1 MFDKERYLTRGVS
14 NKIPFEIQLLMWSM
28 IEKLKVNKDYLQV
41 FEVNPINDNLL
52 KIEHRQEVPKYKKEI
67 IVRNIGINSKEKIFV
82 IDEGEY
88 STMMLSEEY

>member
-14 NKIPFEIQLLMWSM
+14 KEIPFEVQLQLWSM
-28 IEKLKVNKDYLQV
+28 IDEITVKKDYLQV
-41 FEVNPINDNLL
+41 FEIEPIKDNLL

-67 IVRNIGINSKEKIFV
+67 IVRNRGIKSKIKLFV
-82 IDEGEY
+82 IDEGDY

>member
-14 NKIPFEIQLLMWSM
+14 KEIPFEVQLQLWSM
-28 IEKLKVNKDYLQV
+28 IDEITVKKDYLQV
-41 FEVNPINDNLL
+41 FEIEPIKDNLL

-67 IVRNIGINSKEKIFV
+67 IVRKLFV
-82 IDEGEY
+82 IDEGDY

>member
-41 FEVNPINDNLL
+41 FEVKPINDNLL

>member
-28 IEKLKVNKDYLQV
+28 IEELKVNKDYLQV
-41 FEVNPINDNLL
+41 FEVNPISDNLL
-52 KIEHRQEVPKYKKEI
+52 KIEHRQEIPKYKKEI

>member
-28 IEKLKVNKDYLQV
+28 IEELKVNKDYLQV
-41 FEVNPINDNLL
+41 FEVKPINDNLL
-52 KIEHRQEVPKYKKEI
+52 KIEHRQEIPKYKKEI

>member
-28 IEKLKVNKDYLQV
+28 IEELKVNKDYLQV